1 MAIGK
6 EIVIAAKNRPSGLKS
21 PAGILGLVL
30 FAALVLPAAGCREE
44 PWDPEVAVVVNGRP
58 ISKAAV
64 NRVLEWGFYPQLGQG
79 GEREGAVT
87 IHQILDKLIDEQLIL
102 AEADKNGLAV
112 SEIEINQ
119 VENALDTAWF
129 GVRPP
134 PAELSELRQVLRNQI
149 LLRKM
154 TEKVMAERRVLAA
167 DEWSRFWEGWPKNR
181 TSRYL
186 VRALLIPPVHE
197 LPEIPARRKGTLD
210 RLADFFEGE
219 GFSVLVSDKFWLSAF
234 KLEPEVARALEASAA
249 ERRPAGPFRLEESWA
264 AYEVLEVDP
273 GLSPDDELRAAMV
286 AFETLAGEKAFQD
299 WLKELKAGA
308 DIKINPSLMGLES

>member
-1 MAIGK
+1 MVIGK
-6 EIVIAAKNRPSGLKS
+6 EIAAITNYRTLILSSLGRIPGL
-21 PAGILGLVL
+21 LVL
-30 FAALVLPAAGCREE
+30 MVMILPAMGCQED

-87 IHQILDKLIDEQLIL
+87 INQILDKLIDEQLIL
-102 AEADKNGLAV
+102 AEAEKNGLAV

-134 PAELSELRQVLRNQI
+134 PAELSELRQALRNQI

-154 TEKVMAERRVLAA
+154 TEKVMVERRVLSA
-167 DEWSRFWEGWPKNR
+167 DEWREFWEGWPKNR
-181 TSRYL
+181 TRRFL
-186 VRALLIPPVHE
+186 VRVLLIPPLVE
-197 LPEIPARRKGTLD
+197 LPKIPARRQGNLD

-219 GFSVLVSDKFWLSAF
+219 GYSVIISDKFWLSASR
-234 KLEPEVARALEASAA
+234 LEPEILEALEAA
-249 ERRPAGPFRLEESWA
+249 EADERPAGPFRLEESWA
-264 AYEVLEVDP
+264 AYEVLEVDR
-273 GLSPDDELRAAMV
+273 GLSQAEELREAMI
-286 AFETLAGEKAFQD
+286 AFEALAGEKAFQD
-299 WLKELKAGA
+299 WLKDLKVEA
-308 DIKINPSLMGLES
+308 DIKVNPSLLWLES